1 MFTYHGT
8 HHATYQG
15 KIALVTGAS
24 SGIGAEFARQLAAR
38 GSGLVLVA
46 RSRAALEALASE
58 LAVRHGV
65 RAEVVVADLAEE
77 GAAGRV
83 ADEVAARGLRVDVLV
98 NNAGFGTHGLFHTL
112 PASRERD
119 EIAVNVQA
127 LVDLTHAFLPAMLER
142 RSGAVVNVA
151 STAAFQPDP
160 YMAVYGATK
169 AFVLSFSHALHAE
182 TRRAGVR
189 VVALCPGATETAF
202 FDVVGSPH
210 ARVGRPA
217 RPKDVVAAGLRAVER
232 NRAQVIP
239 GLANA
244 LLALG
249 PRFTTRAFSARV
261 AIRLLGPPAGARP
274 AAAQLGG
281 RPG

>member
-1 MFTYHGT
+1 MFTFD
-8 HHATYQG
+8 G
-15 KIALVTGAS
+15 KTALVTGAS

-46 RSRAALEALASE
+46 RSRAPLEALASD
-58 LAVRHGV
+58 LADRHGV
-65 RAEVVVADLAEE
+65 RADVVVADLAEE
-77 GAAGRV
+77 GAAGRI
-83 ADEVAARGLRVDVLV
+83 AGEVAARGLHVDVLV

-112 PASRERD
+112 SASRERE

-127 LVDLTHAFLPAMLER
+127 LVDLTHAFLPGMLER

-151 STAAFQPDP
+151 SVAGFQPDP

-169 AFVLSFSHALHAE
+169 AFVLSFSHALRAE
-182 TRRAGVR
+182 ARPAGVR

-202 FDVVGSPH
+202 FDGAGSPH

-217 RPKDVVAAGLRAVER
+217 RPEGVVAAALRAVER

-261 AIRLLGPPAGARP
+261 AGRLLGPPAAARRDE
-274 AAAQLGG
+274 ALLDG
-281 RPG
+281 RPR